1 MKRSKTDVPV
11 MEKLATTPAHEN
23 EWAAAA
29 PTRCARPGET
39 VSIDT
44 ITVLCPQY
52 GSTWEVQDSNGA
64 VYTVQLYA
72 DGALASCDCP
82 SYKFLNDDEWDP
94 TCKHIT
100 AVWKHSCLFNA
111 QWHRRGAERL
121 RAARDPAGHPA
132 SAAPASRAM
141 SGLRRG
147 HDRGADRGLKKTRTS
162 HQARLCWLHRD
173 VAVLAH
179 P

>member
-82 SYKFLNDDEWDP
+82 SYK
-94 TCKHIT
+94 
-100 AVWKHSCLFNA
+100 S
-111 QWHRRGAERL
+111 
-121 RAARDPAGHPA
+121 
-132 SAAPASRAM
+132 
-141 SGLRRG
+141 
-147 HDRGADRGLKKTRTS
+147 
-162 HQARLCWLHRD
+162 
-173 VAVLAH
+173 
-179 P
+179 